1 MLKQEKEKK
10 SKEKNKKKINYI
22 QRTDRPIIK
31 LLKKKK
37 ESTRQWNNIL
47 HGLEEINFKNNL
59 EFYTQQNSSK
69 MRVK

>member
-31 LLKKKK
+31 LLEKKKK
-37 ESTRQWNNIL
+37 NLQDS
-47 HGLEEINFKNNL
+47 EIIYF
-59 EFYTQQNSSK
+59 
-69 MRVK
+69 MG